1 MRLTKIDVA
10 EGPFGDG
17 SPFAFPWGT
26 PGIHLPLSRL
36 GTRNSDDNRFKDWG
50 SNPVAPDIRVGGAA
64 SVPDGAGGGLS
75 STASVR
81 LAGVPG
87 GGMISMVALSALPV
101 PSQRTKRD
109 VLRFA

>member
-1 MRLTKIDVA
+1 
-10 EGPFGDG
+10 
-17 SPFAFPWGT
+17 
-26 PGIHLPLSRL
+26 
-36 GTRNSDDNRFKDWG
+36 
-50 SNPVAPDIRVGGAA
+50 
-64 SVPDGAGGGLS
+64 VPDGAGGGLS